1 MTDEGQ
7 GPAALIR
14 SAALSPSGSMPDPRA
29 GEPAATNPPDWVE
42 TNFRLLLDVAPDAML
57 VVNTKG
63 HIVLAN
69 SQSEKLFGYTREQ
82 LLTFAIENLIPQRYR
97 GAHSDHRDDFFS
109 DPRVRPM
116 GVGLELFGLRN
127 DGQEFPVEI
136 SLSPLRT
143 ENGTYVMAAIRD
155 ITDRKHSEE
164 RIRTLNHELSARVS
178 DLAAMNKEL
187 EAFSYS
193 VSHDLRAPLRQ
204 IDGFSKILMEQQ
216 AANVSGDAKECLDQI
231 REGTKQM
238 SQLIDDLLNFSRLGR
253 RELNRREIDL
263 NEVVESIVTE
273 LQRVA
278 DDREVQ
284 WKIGKLSPAE
294 CDRALMTQV
303 FRNLL
308 SNAVK
313 FTRTRAKAEIEVGE
327 KTEGGRKV
335 IFVRDNGVGFN
346 MKYADKLFGVF
357 QRLHL
362 QDDFEG
368 TGVGLAMVQRIIFK
382 HGGRIWADS
391 EIDRGATFYFT
402 LTQVAE
408 ASAG

>member
-1 MTDEGQ
+1 M
-7 GPAALIR
+7 A
-14 SAALSPSGSMPDPRA
+14 DPRA
-29 GEPAATNPPDWVE
+29 GEPVPTNPPDWVG
-42 TNFRLLLDVAPDAML
+42 TTFRLLLDAAPDAML

-63 HIVLAN
+63 QIVLAN

-97 GAHSDHRDDFFS
+97 SAHSGHRDDFFS

-155 ITDRKHSEE
+155 ITDRKLSEE
-164 RIRTLNHELSARVS
+164 RIRALNQELSARVS

-204 IDGFSKILMEQQ
+204 IDGFSKILLEQQ
-216 AANVSGDAKECLDQI
+216 TAGVNGDAKECLDQI

-263 NEVVESIVTE
+263 NELVESIVSE
-273 LQRVA
+273 LQRLTEER
-278 DDREVQ
+278 DVQ
-284 WKIGKLSPAE
+284 WKIGRLSPAE

-313 FTRTRAKAEIEVGE
+313 FTRTRAKAEIEIGE

-335 IFVRDNGVGFN
+335 VFIRDNGVGFN

-382 HGGRIWADS
+382 HGGRIWANS
-391 EIDRGATFYFT
+391 EVDRGATFYFT
-402 LTQVAE
+402 LTPMAG
-408 ASAG
+408 ASAGSE

>member
-1 MTDEGQ
+1 
-7 GPAALIR
+7 
-14 SAALSPSGSMPDPRA
+14 MPDPRA
-29 GEPAATNPPDWVE
+29 GESAATNPPDWVE